1 MTEEEQNTEI
11 PFTELE
17 VALGAKENEDNQLE
31 KLRNVLKSLENERSI
46 ERKLKL

>member
-17 VALGAKENEDNQLE
+17 VALGAKENEDNSKQADPLE
-31 KLRNVLKSLENERSI
+31 SE
-46 ERKLKL
+46 